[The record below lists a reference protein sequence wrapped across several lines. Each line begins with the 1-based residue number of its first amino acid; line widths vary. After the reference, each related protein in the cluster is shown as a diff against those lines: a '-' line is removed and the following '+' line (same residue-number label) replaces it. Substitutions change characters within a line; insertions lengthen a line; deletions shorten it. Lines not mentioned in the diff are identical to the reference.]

1 MHPIFSIGDGRRR
14 QCAMREDGVWFERSR
29 VEFRGRRAH
38 WSKWVQIPRRP
49 DHAWYNPAAG
59 RARLPKD

>member
-1 MHPIFSIGDGRRR
+1 M
-14 QCAMREDGVWFERSR
+14 WFERTR